1 MALIVY
7 KIGVVVLNIYLK
19 ITGFLGNEKSKKG
32 NIGRKKWKQQ
42 LSGLDNNKKTFWI
55 HASSHGEAIMAIPLI
70 QQIFKTPNHQL
81 VMSFFSP
88 SGYKNFNYQNEFFF
102 KCYLPI
108 DFKNNSKRIIEFINP
123 KILIFIKYDL
133 WLNLINE
140 CHKKEIPTVIVSSKF
155 RKQQWYFKPY
165 ARESIEILKSI
176 TKIFTLDKASENLL
190 ISKGFKNMLYSGDTR
205 YDQVLQ
211 EPNISKLQNLK
222 IEHKCIIL
230 GSSWR
235 KEENLVAEIVDE
247 IENVNWIIAPH
258 EINQKKLKKLQSR
271 FNISCSL
278 FSKIDLNKTVP
289 KILIIDQIGLLASL
303 YSFSDIAFIGGG
315 FSGQLHNI
323 LEAGAKGNVI
333 LFGPKTD
340 KYVEAELMCKEKVGY
355 KIKDSSDLKNVVLDL
370 LSNKKELKIK
380 QKRVIEIINNKK
392 GATKII
398 WDEVKKLV

>member
-1 MALIVY
+1 MASIVY

-19 ITGFLGNEKSKKG
+19 ITGLLGNEKSKKG

-165 ARESIEILKSI
+165 ARKSIEILKSI

-190 ISKGFKNMLYSGDTR
+190 ISNGFKNMLYSGDTR

-258 EINQKKLKKLQSR
+258 EN
-271 FNISCSL
+271 
-278 FSKIDLNKTVP
+278 
-289 KILIIDQIGLLASL
+289 
-303 YSFSDIAFIGGG
+303 YS
-315 FSGQLHNI
+315 
-323 LEAGAKGNVI
+323 
-333 LFGPKTD
+333 
-340 KYVEAELMCKEKVGY
+340 
-355 KIKDSSDLKNVVLDL
+355 LDL
-370 LSNKKELKIK
+370 I
-380 QKRVIEIINNKK
+380 
-392 GATKII
+392 
-398 WDEVKKLV
+398 

>member
-1 MALIVY
+1 M
-7 KIGVVVLNIYLK
+7 
-19 ITGFLGNEKSKKG
+19 
-32 NIGRKKWKQQ
+32 
-42 LSGLDNNKKTFWI
+42 
-55 HASSHGEAIMAIPLI
+55 
-70 QQIFKTPNHQL
+70 
-81 VMSFFSP
+81 
-88 SGYKNFNYQNEFFF
+88 
-102 KCYLPI
+102 
-108 DFKNNSKRIIEFINP
+108 
-123 KILIFIKYDL
+123 
-133 WLNLINE
+133 INE
-140 CHKKEIPTVIVSSKF
+140 CHKKEISTAIVSSKF

-165 ARESIEILKSI
+165 ARKSIEILKSI

-190 ISKGFKNMLYSGDTR
+190 ISNGFKNMLYSGDTR

-222 IEHKCIIL
+222 LEHKCIIL
-230 GSSWR
+230 GSSWM

-258 EINQKKLKKLQSR
+258 EINQKKLNQLQSR
-271 FNISCSL
+271 FNVRCSL

-315 FSGQLHNI
+315 FSGRLHNI

-340 KYVEAELMCKEKVGY
+340 KYAEAELMCKEKVGY

-380 QKRVIEIINNKK
+380 QKKLLKNK
-392 GATKII
+392 
-398 WDEVKKLV
+398 